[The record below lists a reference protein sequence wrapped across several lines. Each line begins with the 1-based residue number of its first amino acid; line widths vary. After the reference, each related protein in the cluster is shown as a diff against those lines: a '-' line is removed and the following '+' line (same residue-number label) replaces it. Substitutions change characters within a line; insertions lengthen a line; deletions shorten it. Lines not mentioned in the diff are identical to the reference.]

1 VLKCCKCAF
10 NKYKRCGF
18 SKINKR
24 KINKSLTKKREL
36 KIWDVVDVQ
45 LAEAAVQPAMDCQ
58 GAVKIMDHVVLVDAI
73 N

>member
-1 VLKCCKCAF
+1 M
-10 NKYKRCGF
+10 
-18 SKINKR
+18 

-45 LAEAAVQPAMDCQ
+45 LAEAVIQPAMDCRED
-58 GAVKIMDHVVLVDAI
+58 VKTMDHVEQVDVI